1 MQSSL
6 QPILARVPALAHA
19 DTAHIQRLGG
29 VTNTNYLITADGKK
43 YALRVSG
50 ENTAVLGINRRNEYI
65 ALQTAAKAGIGAE
78 VAAFLLPEGHL
89 VTRYIE
95 GRHWTVEEYR
105 TPAVLKRVVETVK
118 RVHALPP
125 VDFSFSPFRRM
136 ESYTAWVRSMG
147 VELPAGFA
155 GLTARAAEIEAA
167 QRRDRSAWHAFC
179 HNDLFSVNFMDD
191 GKNVRILDWEFA
203 GMGDIYFDLVALV
216 YAYDSDGPLP
226 PDLEEKLLEFYF
238 GRVTSLHRSR
248 LEGMKFMLML
258 FTALWGL
265 AQHGQVLSGAIPPAE
280 DFDYLAYASEIF
292 ASPPLAQWM

>member
-1 MQSSL
+1 MLPSL
-6 QPILARVPALAHA
+6 QPILVRVPALAHA
-19 DTAHIQRLGG
+19 DPAHIQRLGG
-29 VTNTNYLITADGKK
+29 VTNTNYLISSEGEK
-43 YALRVSG
+43 YVLRVSG
-50 ENTAVLGINRRNEYI
+50 ENTSVLGINRRNEYI

-105 TPAVLKRVVETVK
+105 TPAVMKRVVETVK

-125 VDFSFSPFRRM
+125 VDFTFSPFRRM
-136 ESYTAWVRSMG
+136 ESYTDWVRSMG
-147 VELPAGFA
+147 VATPLGFER
-155 GLTARAAEIEAA
+155 LITHAAEIEAA
-167 QRRDRSAWHAFC
+167 QLRDPSNWRAFC

-191 GKNVRILDWEFA
+191 GKDVRILDWEFA

-226 PDLEEKLLEFYF
+226 PDLEEELLLLYF
-238 GRVTSLHRSR
+238 GRVTPQHRLR

-265 AQHGQVLSGAIPPAE
+265 AQYGQVLTGTIPPAE
-280 DFDYLAYASEIF
+280 DFDYLAYANEIF
-292 ASPPLAQWM
+292 ASPPLVNWM